1 MRLPRL
7 PKASS
12 LRLPSLRR
20 PTLPGKRSTQAVVA
34 GGVAVLLAAGTVV
47 TVGLTSGSGSDA
59 VGMESPV
66 TLTPGWLTDPE
77 TGLLKGAT
85 SLPEYPIPTV
95 PPPPVVATPSLP
107 ALPTTGLPGVPAVP
121 TPPAAPPVA
130 PSTRPPATGGGS
142 AGGGGGP
149 TPTATPPLPAS
160 DEVSPP
166 LATGRTL
173 PTSLFGLHAAGIG
186 DGKAPRTEYGAVRL
200 WDSGTTWRQIEP
212 ANDKWSWERLDAA
225 VATARR
231 DGARPLLVLGQTPEW
246 AASDPSAPGYNGPG
260 ASSPPRNNGEWV
272 EYVREVATRYKGKI
286 TEYEIWNEPNVT
298 DFWRGSEA
306 QLVTLARLA
315 NDTIKAIDPGAT
327 VTTPSFV
334 VRRPAQQ
341 AWLTRYLVAGG
352 AEHADVVNVH
362 IYPDATGTPET
373 MLTVYNEVRNRLD
386 RRDVKLPVWN
396 TEVNYGLPTGGT
408 VAPLQLPE
416 ATAAGYV
423 ARTYLLT
430 ASLGISRA
438 YWYMWDNTQVGV
450 LMTSDGSKLTAA
462 GRAYAVVRGWL
473 AGRSF
478 RGCAPALDGT
488 WTCWVGRD
496 RIVWNPSKAVKVI
509 VPSGTSGAVGI
520 NGRAVAAKP
529 GSSLTVGVAPVLL
542 RDAG

>member
-12 LRLPSLRR
+12 LSLSSLSLSKLRR

-47 TVGLTSGSGSDA
+47 TVGLTTGGDSDT
-59 VGMESPV
+59 VGLESPIS
-66 TLTPGWLTDPE
+66 LTPGWLTDPE

-85 SLPEYPIPTV
+85 GLPEYPVPTV
-95 PPPPVVATPSLP
+95 PVPVAPPATPAAPGLPAPVVPSL
-107 ALPTTGLPGVPAVP
+107 PAVP
-121 TPPAAPPVA
+121 TPSTA
-130 PSTRPPATGGGS
+130 PSAPSATTGSGGS
-142 AGGGGGP
+142 GGATATP
-149 TPTATPPLPAS
+149 TPTLPAS
-160 DEVSPP
+160 EDVSPP

-173 PTSLFGLHAAGIG
+173 PTSLFGLHASGLG
-186 DGKAPRTEYGAVRL
+186 DGKAPATEYGAVRL

-212 ANDKWSWERLDAA
+212 ANDKWDWTRLDKA

-246 AASDPSAPGYNGPG
+246 AAANPGAQSFYGAG

-272 EYVREVATRYKGKI
+272 EYVKAVATRYKGKI

-298 DFWRGSEA
+298 DFWRGTEA

-315 NDTIKAIDPGAT
+315 HDTIKAVDPGAT

-352 AEHADVVNVH
+352 ADSADVVNVH
-362 IYPDATGTPET
+362 IYPDSSGTPET
-373 MLTVYNEVRNRLD
+373 MLKLYAEVRARLD
-386 RRDVKLPVWN
+386 RRDVSLPVWN

-408 VAPLQLPE
+408 TAPLQLPDT
-416 ATAAGYV
+416 AAAGYV

-438 YWYMWDNTQVGV
+438 YWYMWDNPQVGV
-450 LMTSDGSKLTAA
+450 GMTSDGTKLTPA

-473 AGRSF
+473 AGRAF
-478 RGCAPALDGT
+478 RGCALAIDGT
-488 WTCWVGRD
+488 WTCWVGGD
-496 RIVWNPSKAVKVI
+496 RVVWNPAKAVKLT
-509 VPSGTSGAVGI
+509 VPSGTTGAVGI
-520 NGRAVAAKP
+520 NGKAVAAKP

-542 RDAG
+542 KDAG